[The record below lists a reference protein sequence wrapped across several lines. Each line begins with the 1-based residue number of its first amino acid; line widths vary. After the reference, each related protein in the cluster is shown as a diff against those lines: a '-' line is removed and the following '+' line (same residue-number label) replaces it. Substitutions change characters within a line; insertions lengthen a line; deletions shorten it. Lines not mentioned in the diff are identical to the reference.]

1 MTLDALLAIAHHLS
15 VFSLVA
21 LLVVELVTMRPPMAA
36 TEIRRFSR
44 YDGFYGLAAIAVVV
58 VGIARINLGAVP
70 AEFYMHNAFFWLK
83 MTALGIIAVLTIH
96 PTVRAGAWRKAVA
109 ADQAYAVPE
118 DEVRRV
124 RRTLQLQL
132 LILPIVPISA
142 ALMARGIG
150 AF

>member
-1 MTLDALLAIAHHLS
+1 VTLDALLAIAHHLS

-21 LLVVELVTMRPPMAA
+21 LLVVELVVMRPPMAA
-36 TEIRRFSR
+36 PEIARFSR
-44 YDGFYGLAAIAVVV
+44 YDGLYGIAAIAVII
-58 VGIARINLGAVP
+58 VGIARINLGAIP
-70 AEFYMHNAFFWLK
+70 ADFYMHNAFFWLK
-83 MTALGIIAVLTIH
+83 MTALGVIAILTIH

-109 ADQAYAVPE
+109 ADPAYAVPE

-124 RRTLQLQL
+124 RRTIHIELA
-132 LILPIVPISA
+132 ILPLVPISA